1 MIKDVG
7 SIGSDGRRHQSRVNK
22 RVKFDTPHRS
32 ELIRSTL
39 MGFTAVFYRSSET
52 MPQKFRNKYRL
63 TGRKTCLFYRSVDN
77 ITFGCFSLNRCII
90 LCFYRFFF
98 SITNRMFSITYFVSK
113 EQKKIDYR
121 SLSIGAIWVISILER
136 CVRFYPVQ
144 TNPTFSENSD
154 QTFLTF

>member
-7 SIGSDGRRHQSRVNK
+7 YIGSDGRRHQSRVNK

-98 SITNRMFSITYFVSK
+98 LLRTVCFRLHISFQKNK
-113 EQKKIDYR
+113 KKIDYR
-121 SLSIGAIWVISILER
+121 SLSIGTLWVISILER